1 MMKKLWQGLAVLC
14 LLVSVTSVWY
24 AIDSSLSAGRLE
36 GPSGLIVLP
45 DAAEVWIGVN
55 DELWRTDRNGH
66 LMGKTPFAAVGL
78 PGRPASFVR
87 HPSGRVVAQVR
98 DDPTLYFIDPS
109 TRRVVSRLV
118 PQWPEELARH
128 GGRAVNLAFHADGRL
143 AIATG
148 GGHAV
153 ALFDT
158 AGRFLARTGTG
169 AYEFTNGLWWVGDAL
184 WTTDTN
190 RFQLKRLDGKTLAVE
205 QAVPLGG
212 TGGFLGPARVRPGAG
227 AGPGPMA
234 ALVRFRT
241 DMIAGHVV
249 VLDATDHDGAELYAE
264 GMEPM
269 DLDWLDGDVL
279 VTDAH
284 AQAIRRW
291 SADGATRAN
300 FGDAELRSRLADVTR
315 KKASLRRQHR
325 GALAFAIVAFIVGA
339 LFAVLADRRK
349 RSKRQASYPIDLSRL
364 GTPKVSLWLKAW
376 LAARAAAWLTGPL
389 FALIAVATIVPRLPL
404 LDVVKLALLFVLML
418 STAATPWLLRATT
431 RRLARQPEFEPLFNH
446 HAVTLLTHSKV
457 LGPILGPDEPPLETA
472 LLLHGLGRWLVL
484 TPKRLLVFE
493 VNALDQ
499 TLAVDVP
506 LRQVAA
512 ASTER
517 GAVGGKG
524 SRALSWLTLFA
535 FEGWLEIRLRDGSL
549 ISGTTV
555 VPSTAQRIAAHLRA
569 AGALPIAPSID
580 EPVEERDGD
589 AARTALAS
597 ALVPGLGQWR
607 QGRFGSALM
616 MFLPWALLMLLA
628 EIPLLW
634 ALLGPRRGVHP
645 DDALYVASLH
655 LLMASL
661 AALDAWRMA
670 PRRR

>member
-1 MMKKLWQGLAVLC
+1 MKKLWQGLAVLC
-14 LLVSVTSVWY
+14 LLVSVASVWY

-36 GPSGLIVLP
+36 GPSGLIVIP
-45 DAAEVWIGVN
+45 DSGEVWIGVN

-66 LMGKTPFAAVGL
+66 LIGEEPFSALGL
-78 PGRPASFVR
+78 PGRPANFIG

-98 DDPTLYFIDPS
+98 DDPTLYFIDTS

-118 PQWPEELARH
+118 PQWPDELARH
-128 GGRAVNLAFHADGRL
+128 GGRAINLAFHADGRL

-153 ALFDT
+153 ALFDVE
-158 AGRFLARTGTG
+158 GRFLARTGAD

-205 QAVPLGG
+205 QAVLLGG

-227 AGPGPMA
+227 AGPMA

-241 DMIAGHVV
+241 DMIAGHVL
-249 VLDATDHDGAELYAE
+249 VLDATGHDGAELYAE

-284 AQAIRRW
+284 ALAIRRW
-291 SADGATRAN
+291 SADGATRAD

-315 KKASLRRQHR
+315 KKISLRRQHR
-325 GALAFAIVAFIVGA
+325 GALALAIAAFIVGA
-339 LFAVLADRRK
+339 LFAVLADLRK
-349 RSKRQASYPIDLSRL
+349 RSERQASYPIDLSKL
-364 GTPKVSLWLKAW
+364 GTPKVSPWVEAW
-376 LAARAAAWLTGPL
+376 LFVRAAAWLTGPL
-389 FALIAVATIVPRLPL
+389 FVLIAALAIMPRLALP
-404 LDVVKLALLFVLML
+404 DVVRLALLFAVLL
-418 STAATPWLLRATT
+418 ASAALAWLVGATM
-431 RRLARQPEFEPLFNH
+431 RWLARQPEFEPFLNRR
-446 HAVTLLTHSKV
+446 AVTLLTQSKV

-472 LLLHGLGRWLVL
+472 LLLRGLGRWLVL

-493 VNALDQ
+493 ANALDQ
-499 TLAVDVP
+499 TLVVDVP
-506 LRQVAA
+506 LQQVAA

-524 SRALSWLTLFA
+524 SRALSWLTF
-535 FEGWLEIRLRDGSL
+535 FPFDGWLEIRLRDGSL

-555 VPSTAQRIAAHLRA
+555 APSIARRIVAQLRA

-580 EPVEERDGD
+580 EPVEERNGE
-589 AARTALAS
+589 AGRAALAS
-597 ALVPGLGQWR
+597 VLVPGLGQWR

-616 MFLPWALLMLLA
+616 MFLPWTLLMLLA

-634 ALLGPRRGVHP
+634 ALLGPRRGVHA
-645 DDALYVASLH
+645 DDALYIVSLH
-655 LLMASL
+655 LLLASL
-661 AALDAWRMA
+661 AALDAWRLA